1 MAKVATKVAKKVPSK
16 KEVVVP
22 EVEAEVSENG
32 KAEEQVDE
40 VSVNEIAEANENFDV
55 LVPLAENKK
64 WKLGTEDD
72 NSRTY
77 TQKPLSF
84 FRKAELYALC
94 GGVLR
99 QAMLTSGEGSLGEVL
114 GLGGGGDRGN
124 VLSALDMRDAESFIA
139 LAASVAAYVPDF
151 LENAYCIVLAVPRHE
166 REWAAQMMQNDREEG
181 GFDDED
187 GVEIINTFI
196 VQNWEAIMRFFV
208 EDVQGMA
215 QTVKT
220 MRKKKNQKSQDE

>member
-1 MAKVATKVAKKVPSK
+1 MAKVATKKVSG
-16 KEVVVP
+16 KE
-22 EVEAEVSENG
+22 EKSENG
-32 KAEEQVDE
+32 KVQEEETLVEVEETPVEEVD
-40 VSVNEIAEANENFDV
+40 EIAEAQENFDV
-55 LVPLAENKK
+55 LVPLAENKT

-99 QAMLTSGEGSLGEVL
+99 QAMLTSGEGSLGDVL
-114 GLGGGGDRGN
+114 GIGGGERGN
-124 VLSALDMRDAESFIA
+124 ILSNLDMRDAESFIA

-151 LENAYCIVLAVPRHE
+151 LENSYCIVLAVPRHE
-166 REWAAQMMQNDREEG
+166 REWAAQMMQNGREDG

-187 GVEIINTFI
+187 GVSIINTFI
-196 VQNWEAIMRFFV
+196 VQNWEAIMRFFG
-208 EDVQGMA
+208 EDVQGIAATA
-215 QTVKT
+215 QK
-220 MRKKKNQKSQDE
+220 MRAKKNQTKKSQDE